1 MFRTGTVK
9 CAAVIFC
16 FLSLIDM
23 RVLNTAYEYV
33 RSESV
38 FGFKL
43 LIIILVYVS
52 YVIISTIFSLPLIVL
67 WTPNTVKRHTM
78 RTYTQTQ

>member
-1 MFRTGTVK
+1 
-9 CAAVIFC
+9 
-16 FLSLIDM
+16 M

-43 LIIILVYVS
+43 HIITLVYVS
-52 YVIISTIFSLPLIVL
+52 YVIISTIFSCTTHCIVDAKYSKTSYNAYIYTDTMTYVTLI
-67 WTPNTVKRHTM
+67 
-78 RTYTQTQ
+78 